1 MDDATKQKVMYSFI
15 AFSVTV
21 VLYQI
26 LFNSNQFSWANL
38 LLKGFLPAAVIA
50 GIVFGVMHFLQR

>member
-1 MDDATKQKVMYSFI
+1 MDDATKQKTMYAFI
-15 AFSVTV
+15 AFNITV

-26 LFNSNQFSWANL
+26 LFNSNPFSWLNL
-38 LLKGFLPAAVIA
+38 ILKGFLPAVVIA